1 MLRDDSHL
9 PYTSVVTAGPHVLRP
24 RTICP
29 PRRHAVALAVVGVV
43 LGASACRSSHSP
55 DVAMEVRSVGFDPAA
70 QSPVVMLQDHERRH
84 ALPIW
89 IGPTEAQSIAMQ
101 LQGINPPR
109 PMTHD
114 LMKDIMD
121 GAGIELQKVVIEEL
135 RESTYH
141 ARVHFTAGRKALE
154 VDSRP
159 SDAIALALRCGRP
172 IFVAANVLNAAHTMD
187 VQRDL
192 GGASLRL
199 GSMTIQNLTADLAE
213 YFGLQAGSGV
223 LVADVGTGAV
233 ALQRGDVI
241 TELDGTVVTGL
252 GDFEHRI
259 RAVPE
264 GGTARLGVQRA
275 GERVEVTFDP
285 HAG

>member
-1 MLRDDSHL
+1 
-9 PYTSVVTAGPHVLRP
+9 
-24 RTICP
+24 
-29 PRRHAVALAVVGVV
+29 
-43 LGASACRSSHSP
+43 
-55 DVAMEVRSVGFDPAA
+55 
-70 QSPVVMLQDHERRH
+70 
-84 ALPIW
+84 
-89 IGPTEAQSIAMQ
+89 
-101 LQGINPPR
+101 
-109 PMTHD
+109 
-114 LMKDIMD
+114 
-121 GAGIELQKVVIEEL
+121 
-135 RESTYH
+135 
-141 ARVHFTAGRKALE
+141 
-154 VDSRP
+154 
-159 SDAIALALRCGRP
+159 
-172 IFVAANVLNAAHTMD
+172 MD

-223 LVADVGTGAV
+223 LVADVGTGAA

-275 GERVEVTFDP
+275 GERVEITFDP